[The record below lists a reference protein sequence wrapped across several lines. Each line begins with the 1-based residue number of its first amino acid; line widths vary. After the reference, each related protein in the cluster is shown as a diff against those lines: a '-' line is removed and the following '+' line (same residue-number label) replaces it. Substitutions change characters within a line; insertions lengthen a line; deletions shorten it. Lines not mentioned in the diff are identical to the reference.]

1 MYPVEK
7 IWISDERKLPPQKSL
22 ITSKGNGTSTL
33 VFWIGDEVLS
43 VEIADEQIAKLIY
56 QARSKKLVITI

>member
-7 IWISDERKLPPQKSL
+7 IWFSDERKLAPKRAQ
-22 ITSKGNGTSTL
+22 ITSNGNGTSNL
-33 VFWIGDEVLS
+33 AFWVGDEVLVAQIS
-43 VEIADEQIAKLIY
+43 DEQIAKMIY

>member
-7 IWISDERKLPPQKSL
+7 IWFSDERKLAPKRSQ

-33 VFWIGDEVLS
+33 VFWVGDEVLS

>member
-7 IWISDERKLPPQKSL
+7 IWFSDERKALSNKSQ

-33 VFWIGDEVLS
+33 AFWVGDEVLA